1 MKSRGSPSRTSP
13 FFYGWLITATAGAG
27 LCFGYAGS
35 MVYGFSSF
43 VLPLSDEFGWSR
55 RDIGLA
61 FSFMSAAIIIMSPLM
76 GVLLDRHGARRTL
89 VLGTLV
95 FGLFLASMC
104 LLSADIRHYYAMFVL
119 LGLSGT
125 ATTAICYSRLLV
137 SWFEKRKGWALGLA
151 LTGTGIGAMIIPPLV
166 QALIQSAGWRS
177 AYLALGL
184 INLVIVL
191 PVLAKFVFN
200 TPADKNT
207 WIDGLPPTAGAHEK
221 PQLHMRTGFTFAQC
235 LRQGVFWKIVVGIF
249 FISFAQAGPFLQL
262 VPILRDVGLEQLAA
276 AGTASLLGVALIGSR
291 LLCGYLMDRFFAP
304 FVAGAFLVSPVFGF
318 VAFALDPSIWTGVLV
333 TVTLGLAY
341 GAEFDIMGFFCSQ
354 YFGRPSFGK
363 TYGIVYAMYALAAG
377 IAAPIA
383 GWSYDHYGSYVVM
396 FVVGALVNLL
406 AVLLIVTL
414 GRYPELPV
422 QDSTTVIPAKAG
434 IQ

>member
-1 MKSRGSPSRTSP
+1 MAGKTGVKSFGSPSRTSP

-43 VLPLSDEFGWSR
+43 VLPLSADFGWSR

-191 PVLAKFVFN
+191 PLLAKFVFN

-207 WIDGLPPTAGAHEK
+207 WIDGLPPTAGVHEK

-262 VPILRDVGLEQLAA
+262 VPILRDVGLEQFAA

-396 FVVGALVNLL
+396 FIAGAVINLGAVV
-406 AVLLIVTL
+406 LILTL

-422 QDSTTVIPAKAG
+422 QEA
-434 IQ
+434 

>member
-1 MKSRGSPSRTSP
+1 MSVSGRQNNR
-13 FFYGWLITATAGAG
+13 FFYGWLITAAAGVG

-43 VLPLSDEFGWSR
+43 VLPLSTEFGWSR

-61 FSFMSAAIIIMSPLM
+61 FSFMAAAVIIMSPLM
-76 GVLLDRHGARRTL
+76 GALLDRHGARRTL
-89 VLGTLV
+89 ALGTLV
-95 FGLFLASMC
+95 FGLLLASMC

-151 LTGTGIGAMIIPPLV
+151 LAGTGIGAMIIPPLV

-184 INLVIVL
+184 INLAIVL
-191 PVLAKFVFN
+191 PLLVKFVFN
-200 TPADKNT
+200 TPAEKNT
-207 WIDGLPPTAGAHEK
+207 WIDGIPPTAGAHEK
-221 PQLHMRTGFTFAQC
+221 PQLHMRKGFTFSQC

-249 FISFAQAGPFLQL
+249 LISFAQAGPFLQL
-262 VPILRDVGLEQLAA
+262 VPILRDVGLEQFAA
-276 AGTASLLGVALIGSR
+276 AGTASLLGLALIGSR

-341 GAEFDIMGFFCSQ
+341 GAEFDILGFFCSQ

-363 TYGIVYAMYALAAG
+363 TYGIIYAMYTLAAG
-377 IAAPIA
+377 IAAPVA
-383 GWSYDHYGSYVVM
+383 GWSYDHYGSYMVM
-396 FVVGALVNLL
+396 FIAGAVINLVAVV
-406 AVLLIVTL
+406 LIVTL
-414 GRYPELPV
+414 GRYPDLPV
-422 QDSTTVIPAKAG
+422 QEAG
-434 IQ
+434 